1 MQVSRLSQQTGRKLL
16 LAGESA
22 CPTERRPEG
31 RRRRRSAGP
40 TPGAKITPVI
50 NLLRREFLHTLGGAA
65 ALGLSRTASGQ
76 ASLTAA
82 KLTDRLTL
90 ITGAGNNI
98 AALVADGGSLLV
110 DCGDA
115 AHAQDVLKLAG
126 GVRMAINTHWHLEST
141 GANEAMAKAGAKLVS
156 HVNTKLW
163 MTQEIIH
170 DWEEKVFPPRAKEAL
185 PTETFYTTGKMMF
198 GGEPVEYGLM
208 PMAHT
213 DGDIYVHFPQ
223 SNVLVTGDVI
233 QPGKLPY
240 LDFPTGGWI
249 GGMQEAHRTLIRLA
263 NDTTKIVPATGPV
276 ISKAEVQ
283 ASLDLLTKIRE
294 QLVKLMKQ
302 GNGPQ
307 DMIDAKAMKDFEGQL
322 AGDPNRFLFTAY
334 RGLWAHV
341 RELGGIV

>member
-1 MQVSRLSQQTGRKLL
+1 MTAVITR
-16 LAGESA
+16 
-22 CPTERRPEG
+22 PRRD
-31 RRRRRSAGP
+31 
-40 TPGAKITPVI
+40 
-50 NLLRREFLHTLGGAA
+50 FLHALAGGAA
-65 ALGLSRTASGQ
+65 LSFSRPAFGQ
-76 ASLTAA
+76 ANRAA
-82 KLTDRLTL
+82 TKLTDRLSL

-98 AALVADGGSLLV
+98 VVLAGDDGSLLV
-110 DCGDA
+110 DCGEA

-126 GVRMAINTHWHLEST
+126 NVKTVFNTHWHLEST
-141 GANEAMAKAGAKLVS
+141 GANDAMAKAGAKLVS

-185 PTETFYTTGKMMF
+185 PTETFYTTGKTTF
-198 GGEPVEYGLM
+198 GGEPVRYGLM

-223 SNVLVTGDVI
+223 ANVLVAGDVVE
-233 QPGKLPY
+233 PGKLPY

-249 GGMQEAHRTLIRLA
+249 GGMQEAHRTLLRLA
-263 NDTTKIVPATGPV
+263 NDSTKIVPATGPV
-276 ISKAEVQ
+276 ITKSDLQ
-283 ASLDLLTKIRE
+283 ANLDLLTKIRE

-302 GNGPQ
+302 GMGPK
-307 DMIDAKAMKDFEGQL
+307 DMIEAKAVKDFQAQL
-322 AGDPNRFLFTAY
+322 AGDPDQFIFTAY